1 MMDGI
6 KIMLCPM
13 MVNAVYVEHKAK
25 RFIASVAV
33 SMMKDFV
40 RSVIKILKIEADAL
54 YAKSVCET
62 LCKYLFF
69 SKLLWKAPQMSNV

>member
-1 MMDGI
+1 MMGGI
-6 KIMLCPM
+6 KIILYPM

-40 RSVIKILKIEADAL
+40 KNVIKILKIEADAL

-62 LCKYLFF
+62 HYVNIYFLIINYYGRLRK
-69 SKLLWKAPQMSNV
+69 